1 MLVWLTVLV
10 CLSFSFNHHI
20 FTPRPPDL
28 MSPLSLPFDLPEL
41 FPAIELKTRI
51 WSFTTH
57 TCCISACQFKHDLVT
72 YSWIRK
78 VTNGGQ
84 ARWHVVRQLV
94 SLNFGAVFYMLVLSL
109 LFTGCSTKACQWM
122 QLQRPLLLIGCWVG
136 TACSDEI
143 GMQKK
148 KEKKREIKKYNSG
161 IHIYP

>member
-1 MLVWLTVLV
+1 MNIILTKEHPWCWYDWQCWSVSLSALIITFSHLALLTW
-10 CLSFSFNHHI
+10 CL
-20 FTPRPPDL
+20 
-28 MSPLSLPFDLPEL
+28 LSLPFDLPEL
-41 FPAIELKTRI
+41 FPAIELKARI

-57 TCCISACQFKHDLVT
+57 TCCISACQFKYDLVT

-109 LFTGCSTKACQWM
+109 LFTGCTTKACQWM
-122 QLQRPLLLIGCWVG
+122 QLQRLLLLIGCWVG

-148 KEKKREIKKYNSG
+148 KEKREK
-161 IHIYP
+161 